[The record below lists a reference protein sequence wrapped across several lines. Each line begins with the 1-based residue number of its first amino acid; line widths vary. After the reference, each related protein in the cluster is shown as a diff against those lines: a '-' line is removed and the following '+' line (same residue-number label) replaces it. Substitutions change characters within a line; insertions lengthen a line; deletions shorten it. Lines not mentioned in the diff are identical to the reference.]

1 MPGER
6 IPEHELLRLQAEPEQ
21 SAPDNSSCR
30 LGKAIRT
37 FFRFARAPRLDTRKN
52 VFQLDPTT
60 LLFSEQDSLGGHG
73 NSAEMSAAITERL
86 TNHNEFNLADASV
99 KIGTQMPSSDRGRVA
114 VKIVL
119 FIEFPP
125 RIKNSAAGRFL

>member
-21 SAPDNSSCR
+21 RAPDDSSCR

-52 VFQLDPTT
+52 VFQLNPATF
-60 LLFSEQDSLGGHG
+60 LFSEQDSLGGHG
-73 NSAEMSAAITERL
+73 NSAEMTAAITERL
-86 TNHNEFNLADASV
+86 TDYCELC
-99 KIGTQMPSSDRGRVA
+99 VA
-114 VKIVL
+114 HP
-119 FIEFPP
+119 F
-125 RIKNSAAGRFL
+125 S